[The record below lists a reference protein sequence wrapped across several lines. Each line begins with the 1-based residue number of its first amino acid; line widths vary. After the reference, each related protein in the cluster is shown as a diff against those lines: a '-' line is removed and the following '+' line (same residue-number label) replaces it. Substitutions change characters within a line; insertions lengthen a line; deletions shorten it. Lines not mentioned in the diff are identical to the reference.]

1 MRAND
6 RQIGGDHYKKAG
18 KTGEEH
24 WDRQY
29 RLFGPGY
36 FVGCATKYIER
47 YRDKNGKADLE
58 KALHFIE
65 KLIELEY
72 PNTGSMEL
80 PPPTAWVVEKM
91 GLPPPPAW
99 QMPDGERLD
108 KRFNPEHAPLPSFPR
123 PAGLYPNVKPSGWVN
138 YVFEGT
144 TVGESLFTC
153 RICRKEV
160 RCPVEADPGNYHSC

>member
-1 MRAND
+1 MKAND

-47 YRDKNGKADLE
+47 YKDKNGKADLE

-65 KLIELEY
+65 KLIEVEY
-72 PNTGSMEL
+72 PEPVS
-80 PPPTAWVVEKM
+80 M

-99 QMPDGERLD
+99 A
-108 KRFNPEHAPLPSFPR
+108 NPEYEPLPSFPR

-138 YVFEGT
+138 FVFEGT

-160 RCPVEADPGNYHSC
+160 RCPVEADPGDHHSC